1 MKKNSLTIVLV
12 IIIFILI
19 GYILH
24 DKLQDNSSL
33 NNDLEDNKV
42 AIIDKINL
50 DYTNIYLANDG
61 YAYISPLSSEEIEKL
76 EVGSSLKERL
86 NTLYE
91 RAFYFD
97 IYINNYK
104 LKGFKVKLDSDI
116 KKIRK
121 ILIEDN
127 PYIVFIKENNTLGLF
142 NYEDYYDLLYTKVK
156 DNYNKYQNVKDI
168 KDNKIFFLD
177 GNKEDFKLEK

>member
-1 MKKNSLTIVLV
+1 MKKNSLTIILV

-19 GYILH
+19 GYILY
-24 DKLQDNSSL
+24 DKFQDDSSRS
-33 NNDLEDNKV
+33 NNLEDNKV
-42 AIIDKINL
+42 SIIDKINL

-86 NTLYE
+86 STLYE

-116 KKIRK
+116 KKISK
-121 ILIEDN
+121 VIIKDN
-127 PYIVFIKENNTLGLF
+127 IYIVFIKENSTLGLF
-142 NYEDYYDLLYTKVK
+142 NYQEYYDLLYTKVI
-156 DNYNKYQNVKDI
+156 DNYNEYQNVKDI
-168 KDNKIFFLD
+168 KDNKIIYLD